1 MTTETQQESP
11 ATSASPVGTLI
22 QMFSEPS
29 KAFATIKTKSM
40 VWLPLALIILGMIG
54 LYFYYFKAVDF
65 AWMVERSVAANPDKE
80 AREMAAKMMTRDM
93 MLYGTVGGTVIMMPL
108 MFSIMALY
116 YLIVAKVKK
125 FNIGFG
131 QWFTFVAWSSVPMLV
146 LIPLGIMQIMLSNQ
160 GQLGIEQLNP
170 TSLNQLIFH
179 IEPGQKWQALLD
191 AINLPMIWTIILSV
205 IGYQVWTKSTRASA
219 IVVVLIPNAVIFGI
233 WAVVGLM
240 GK

>member
-1 MTTETQQESP
+1 MTTDIKQESP
-11 ATSASPVGTLI
+11 AVSASPFGTLM

-29 KAFATIKTKSM
+29 KAFATIKTKGM
-40 VWLPLALIILGMIG
+40 AWFPLILIILGMVG

-65 AWMVERSVAANPDKE
+65 AWMLDRTLAANPNKE
-80 AREMAAKMMTRDM
+80 AREMAAKVMTRDM
-93 MLYGTVGGTVIMMPL
+93 MLYSTVGGTVIMMPL

-116 YLIVAKVKK
+116 YLIVAKIKK
-125 FNIGFG
+125 LNIGFG

-146 LIPLGIMQIMLSNQ
+146 LIPLGIMQIMLSHQ
-160 GQLGIEQLNP
+160 GQLGLEQLNP

-191 AINLPMIWTIILSV
+191 AINLPMIWTMILSV

-219 IVVVLIPNAVIFGI
+219 IIVVLIPSAVIFGI